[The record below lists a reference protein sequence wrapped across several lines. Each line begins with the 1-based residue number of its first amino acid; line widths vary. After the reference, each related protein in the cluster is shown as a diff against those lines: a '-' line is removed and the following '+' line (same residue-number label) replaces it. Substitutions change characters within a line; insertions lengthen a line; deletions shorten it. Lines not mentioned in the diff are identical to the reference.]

1 MDLTSIRQLS
11 WLARCGFIERLK
23 DPHIVCPEVVEL
35 LIKYSSNYKNPNHT
49 CDQMKNQVS
58 LI

>member
-1 MDLTSIRQLS
+1 MVLPSIRQLS
-11 WLARCGFIERLK
+11 RFARCGFIERLK

-35 LIKYSSNYKNPNHT
+35 LIKYSSNYKNPNYT
-49 CDQMKNQVS
+49 DDEMKYEVS